1 MRIYNTLTRRKE
13 EFKPIEPG
21 KVRMYVCGPTVYDK
35 AHVGHAMSSVTFDI
49 IRRHLE
55 YRGFEVNHVMNYT
68 DVEDKIIARANE
80 MGLEPIRLAEKYMH
94 EYEQHLQELNVLPAR
109 QYPRASQEIQPIID
123 MISGLIENEHAY
135 VVDGDVYFR
144 VLSAPQYGKL
154 SGRKLEDMRAGFR
167 KDVDQRKEEH
177 ADFALWKTAKPGEP
191 VWEAPWGQGRPGW
204 HIECSSM
211 CLTYLGEE
219 IDIHG
224 GGNDLIFPHHENEI
238 AQSECFSGKPFARY
252 WMHNGMLQLAGEKMS
267 KSVGDLITIDAFLEE
282 HSADIFRMVVLNS
295 HYRSPLTFNDEV
307 LEQAHKALARLM
319 GALRENGGSVH
330 GNPESESVL
339 RAQVSQT
346 TAAFESA
353 MDEDFNAPSALAAL
367 FDLARTINQT
377 RDAGGSTAV
386 LSLARAELRR
396 LAGNLG
402 LRLEESTIG
411 SAGAAPFIDVLVD
424 VRKRLRDA
432 QQWDLADLIRDELER
447 LDVRI
452 EDSKGDTSWRFR

>member
-1 MRIYNTLTRRKE
+1 VRIYNTLTRRKE
-13 EFKPIEPG
+13 ELKPIEPG
-21 KVRMYVCGPTVYDK
+21 KIRMYVCGPTVYDK

-123 MISGLIENEHAY
+123 MISGLIKNEHAY

-191 VWEAPWGQGRPGW
+191 AWEAPWGQGRPGW

-319 GALRENGGSVH
+319 GALRENGGPVD

-346 TAAFESA
+346 TTAFESA

-402 LRLEESTIG
+402 LQLEESTIG
-411 SAGAAPFIDVLVD
+411 STGAAPFIDVLVD
-424 VRKRLRDA
+424 VRNRLRDA

-447 LDVRI
+447 LDVSI
-452 EDSKGDTSWRFR
+452 EDSRGDTSWRFR